1 MCLPKIVRN
10 LNEGQRDRNPNELS
24 KKGLKTTLI
33 GIVVSAFLVLV
44 KGLGGVFGH
53 SYALIADAIESA
65 SDVLTSAMLWAG
77 IKWSSRPPDENHPYG
92 HGKIEALVAVGIGIA
107 LTIAAGIIVHDSIL
121 HIMEPHKSPAWFT
134 LAILVV
140 VVLTKE
146 LLYRF
151 VLKTGEEINSSA
163 VKADAF
169 HHRSDAITS
178 IAAFI
183 GISIALIGGD
193 GFEIA
198 DDFAALIAAG
208 FILYNAY
215 RISRSAVG
223 ELLDEALEPG
233 LCASV
238 TEIAEKIPD
247 VVKVERCLSRKMGTA
262 FHIDMHI
269 WVDGTL
275 TVTRGHHIAHGVKDE
290 LFSNFPQLIDVHIH
304 VEPSEYRYPRSSP
317 TTHNPD

>member
-1 MCLPKIVRN
+1 M
-10 LNEGQRDRNPNELS
+10 QRNPNAIS

-33 GIVVSAFLVLV
+33 GIVVSALLAII

-77 IKWSSRPPDENHPYG
+77 LKWSSKPPDENHPYG
-92 HGKIEALVAVGIGIA
+92 HGKIEALVAIGIGVA

-121 HIMEPHKSPAWFT
+121 HIIEPHKSPAPFT
-134 LAILVV
+134 LIILVV

-146 LLYRF
+146 LLYRY
-151 VLKTGEEINSSA
+151 VLKTGDEINSSA

-183 GISIALIGGD
+183 GISIALIGGK

-208 FILYNAY
+208 FIVYNAY
-215 RISRSAVG
+215 TISRSAIG
-223 ELLDEALEPG
+223 ELLDEAVEPE
-233 LCASV
+233 LRD
-238 TEIAEKIPD
+238 D
-247 VVKVERCLSRKMGTA
+247 VIKAVEQMSGVIKVERCHSRKMGTA
-262 FHIDMHI
+262 FHIDMHLWI
-269 WVDGTL
+269 DGNK
-275 TVTRGHHIAHGVKDE
+275 TVTEGHNIAHNVKKK
-290 LFSNFPQLIDVHIH
+290 LFIKFPQLIDVHIH
-304 VEPSEYRYPRSSP
+304 IEPDEGG
-317 TTHNPD
+317 

>member
-1 MCLPKIVRN
+1 MYLPKIVRS
-10 LNEGQRDRNPNELS
+10 LNEVQRERNPNALS

-33 GIVVSAFLVLV
+33 GIIASGILALI

-77 IKWSSRPPDENHPYG
+77 LKWSSRPPDENHPYG

-107 LTIAAGIIVHDSIL
+107 LTIAAGIIVRDSIF
-121 HIMEPHKSPAWFT
+121 HIIKPHKSPAPFT
-134 LAILVV
+134 LVILVV

-146 LLYRF
+146 LLYRY
-151 VLKTGEEINSSA
+151 VLKTGDEINSSA

-183 GISIALIGGD
+183 GISIALIGGK

-198 DDFAALIAAG
+198 DDFAALMAAG
-208 FILYNAY
+208 FIVYNAY
-215 RISRSAVG
+215 TISRSAIG
-223 ELLDEALEPG
+223 ELLDEAVEPG
-233 LCASV
+233 LCKKV
-238 TEIAEKIPD
+238 IEIAETIPD
-247 VVKVERCLSRKMGTA
+247 VIKVERCRSRKMGTA

-269 WVDGTL
+269 WIDGDQS
-275 TVTRGHHIAHGVKDE
+275 VRRGHDIAHGVKDE
-290 LFSNFPQLIDVHIH
+290 LFRNFPQLIDVHIH
-304 VEPSEYRYPRSSP
+304 VEPSEYP
-317 TTHNPD
+317 

>member
-1 MCLPKIVRN
+1 MA
-10 LNEGQRDRNPNELS
+10 
-24 KKGLKTTLI
+24 LI
-33 GIVVSAFLVLV
+33 

-77 IKWSSRPPDENHPYG
+77 LKWSSRPPDENHPYC

-107 LTIAAGIIVHDSIL
+107 LTIAAGIIVHDSII
-121 HIMEPHKSPAWFT
+121 HIMEPHKSPAPFT
-134 LAILVV
+134 LIILVV

-151 VLKTGEEINSSA
+151 VLKTGDEINSSA

-183 GISIALIGGD
+183 GIYIALIGGR

-208 FILYNAY
+208 FIFYNAY
-215 RISRSAVG
+215 KISRPAIG
-223 ELLDEALEPG
+223 ELLDEAVDSG
-233 LCASV
+233 LCKSV
-238 TEIAEKIPD
+238 IGISEKMPD
-247 VVKVERCLSRKMGTA
+247 VIKVERCRSRKMGTA

-269 WVDGTL
+269 
-275 TVTRGHHIAHGVKDE
+275 
-290 LFSNFPQLIDVHIH
+290 
-304 VEPSEYRYPRSSP
+304 
-317 TTHNPD
+317 